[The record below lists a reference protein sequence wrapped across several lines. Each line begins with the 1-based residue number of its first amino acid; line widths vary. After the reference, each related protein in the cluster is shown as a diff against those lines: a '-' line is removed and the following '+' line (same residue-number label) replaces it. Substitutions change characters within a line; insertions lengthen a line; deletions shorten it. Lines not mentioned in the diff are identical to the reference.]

1 MVLTDEWGIPIEELK
16 KFLNRYDYFLE
27 IDNADIKVL
36 ITVEEAVVNKGKRIR
51 FKFYTGAEIEVALD

>member
-16 KFLNRYDYFLE
+16 KLLNRYDYFLE

-36 ITVEEAVVNKGKRIR
+36 ITVDEAIVSRDKRIR
-51 FKFYTGAEIEVALD
+51 FKFYTGAEVEVALD

>member
-16 KFLNRYDYFLE
+16 KLLNRYDYFLE

>member
-16 KFLNRYDYFLE
+16 KLLNRYDYFLE

-36 ITVEEAVVNKGKRIR
+36 ITVDEAIVSRDKRIK
-51 FKFYTGAEIEVALD
+51 FKFYTGAEVEVALD